1 MSPGRPLFFGSSH
14 KFLNIRVFPSVFIDL
29 VVVIFASLI
38 YIHNM
43 FDLTQQQERTQML
56 KPSHFQ
62 TPRTLAE
69 CTFPVGY
76 ENNRETLF
84 DSVAGVLLAVAIGVG
99 LAFLLVAWWSS

>member
-1 MSPGRPLFFGSSH
+1 VIF
-14 KFLNIRVFPSVFIDL
+14 VDL

-62 TPRTLAE
+62 TPRNLAE
-69 CTFPVGY
+69 CNFDIGY
-76 ENNRETLF
+76 AESQSPLENAF
-84 DSVAGVLLAVAIGVG
+84 GYALAFAIGVG
-99 LAFLLVAWWSS
+99 MACLLVAWWSS